1 MLGYPSGFVTSA
13 VPEDPFDEVATV
25 SLEAPEALPDD
36 ALLSVLLEVALEVPV
51 LPDEAED
58 VELDDPQPANNVPA
72 ITAAS
77 VNDVTV
83 FLHFISFASLYIG

>member
-1 MLGYPSGFVTSA
+1 LLGYPSGFVTSA

-25 SLEAPEALPDD
+25 SLEAPETLPD
-36 ALLSVLLEVALEVPV
+36 EGPV
-51 LPDEAED
+51 LPEEAED
-58 VELDDPQPANNVPA
+58 FELDDPQPANNVPA

-83 FLHFISFASLYIG
+83 FLHFISFASLYID